1 MTFAETPIV
10 RLGKQ
15 VTGGYDIAV
24 KRDDLLPF
32 SFGGNKVRIAD
43 AFIEDMRKSGSDAL
57 IFYGDRRSN
66 LCRVLANRCF
76 IERIPA
82 LMIATEEHAP
92 EGGFEPYNS
101 RLIRSFGVPVIDC
114 AKTAIAEAVDEAFA
128 RLKAEG
134 HRPYYIYGDRT
145 GSGNEGTAA
154 SAYAKAYREIASY
167 EERTGESF
175 DLIAVPYGTG
185 ATLSGLICGALA
197 SREEASS
204 ETAGSKR
211 PACRRIVGLSIS
223 SRTPQRAESL
233 LKAGIRDWFEKEGRL
248 LPEDW
253 EDAVHL
259 ETAYNKGGYG
269 LYDDEVRET
278 IRLMLR
284 EEGIPLDPTYT
295 GKAYAGLLRYL
306 RDREDAGETFA
317 GKKILFLHTGGL
329 PLFFDY
335 LTEGQ

>member
-1 MTFAETPIV
+1 MSI
-10 RLGKQ
+10 
-15 VTGGYDIAV
+15 
-24 KRDDLLPF
+24 
-32 SFGGNKVRIAD
+32 S
-43 AFIEDMRKSGSDAL
+43 
-57 IFYGDRRSN
+57 
-66 LCRVLANRCF
+66 
-76 IERIPA
+76 
-82 LMIATEEHAP
+82 
-92 EGGFEPYNS
+92 
-101 RLIRSFGVPVIDC
+101 
-114 AKTAIAEAVDEAFA
+114 
-128 RLKAEG
+128 AEG
-134 HRPYYIYGDRT
+134 ADHI
-145 GSGNEGTAA
+145 
-154 SAYAKAYREIASY
+154 
-167 EERTGESF
+167 F
-175 DLIAVPYGTG
+175 L
-185 ATLSGLICGALA
+185 
-197 SREEASS
+197 
-204 ETAGSKR
+204 
-211 PACRRIVGLSIS
+211 LSIS

-295 GKAYAGLLRYL
+295 GKAYAGLLHYL
-306 RDREDAGETFA
+306 RDREAAGETFT